1 MNFSAKTIPYQQTG
15 HFSGI
20 ITEYLNGDEFLK
32 HFYEHPV
39 SFAGLEASMLERE
52 LFPTDRLLLVKS
64 LEEQYS
70 GLSLQDPVIKNIK
83 SLSDNNTFSVTT
95 AHQPAI
101 FTGSLYFVYKILHV
115 IKITEVL

>member
-64 LEEQYS
+64 LE
-70 GLSLQDPVIKNIK
+70 
-83 SLSDNNTFSVTT
+83 
-95 AHQPAI
+95 
-101 FTGSLYFVYKILHV
+101 
-115 IKITEVL
+115 